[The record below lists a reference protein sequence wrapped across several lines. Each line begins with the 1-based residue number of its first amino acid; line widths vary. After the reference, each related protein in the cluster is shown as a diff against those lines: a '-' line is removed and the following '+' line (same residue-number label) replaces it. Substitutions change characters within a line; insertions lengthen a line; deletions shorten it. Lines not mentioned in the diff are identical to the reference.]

1 MINPIYGTDV
11 LLNAAL
17 WVAERLPEQD
27 RRIHKLFKIL
37 WFADLLHLKQYGRSV
52 TGDTYIAMNYGPV
65 PSALY
70 DMIKG
75 NCSPELRVF
84 TQYDKGFFDISKKCN
99 TDYLS
104 ESDVETLQKA
114 FDENAKLSFDRLV
127 QKSHAS
133 AWNSAWKEGENTS
146 IRMSEILDEI
156 DADDEIR
163 EIVKNERETLVALS
177 VKNG

>member
-37 WFADLLHLKQYGRSV
+37 WFADLAHLKLYGRSV
-52 TGDTYIAMNYGPV
+52 TGDTYYAMNYGPV
-65 PSALY
+65 PTALY

-84 TQYDKGFFDISKKCN
+84 TQYDRGFFDVSKKCN
-99 TDYLS
+99 MDYLS
-104 ESDVETLQKA
+104 ESDIEALQK
-114 FDENAKLSFDRLV
+114 
-127 QKSHAS
+127 
-133 AWNSAWKEGENTS
+133 
-146 IRMSEILDEI
+146 
-156 DADDEIR
+156 
-163 EIVKNERETLVALS
+163 
-177 VKNG
+177 

>member
-99 TDYLS
+99 MDYLS
-104 ESDVETLQKA
+104 ENYGYFKCLHLFTV
-114 FDENAKLSFDRLV
+114 
-127 QKSHAS
+127 
-133 AWNSAWKEGENTS
+133 
-146 IRMSEILDEI
+146 
-156 DADDEIR
+156 
-163 EIVKNERETLVALS
+163 
-177 VKNG
+177 

>member
-17 WVAERLPEQD
+17 WVAERLPEQE

-84 TQYDKGFFDISKKCN
+84 TQYDRGFFDISKKCN
-99 TDYLS
+99 MDYLS

-114 FDENAKLSFDRLV
+114 FDENSKLSFDGLV
-127 QKSHAS
+127 KKSHAS
-133 AWNSAWKEGENTS
+133 AWSSAWKEGENTS

-156 DADDEIR
+156 DADDEVR
-163 EIVKNERETLVALS
+163 EIVKNEREAMAALS
-177 VKNG
+177 VKND

>member
-37 WFADLLHLKQYGRSV
+37 WFADLEHLKQYGRSI
-52 TGDTYIAMNYGPV
+52 TGDTYVAMNYGPV

-70 DMIKG
+70 DMVKG

-84 TQYDKGFFDISKKCN
+84 TKYENGFFDISRKCDA
-99 TDYLS
+99 DYLS
-104 ESDVETLQKA
+104 ETDVKFLQKSM
-114 FDENAKLSFDRLV
+114 DDNASLSFQGLV
-127 QKSHAS
+127 QKSHAF

-156 DADDEIR
+156 DADAEIR
-163 EIVKNERETLVALS
+163 EIVKNERETLSALS
-177 VKNG
+177 VKDD